1 MPKYSLYSK
10 GDVELNHIVSD
21 LNGTL
26 AVDGHIIEG
35 VSLRFNKLTQLG
47 FQIHVVTGDINGDAK
62 KLLEDYPC
70 ELHVVNMNN
79 KFQSQAEQKL
89 NFIEGLGKQSV
100 IAFGN
105 GANDESMLEAA
116 AIGVC
121 VCEAEGVSLM
131 ARDKSDILVNS
142 INDGLDLLL
151 YPKRIAGH

>member
-1 MPKYSLYSK
+1 
-10 GDVELNHIVSD
+10 
-21 LNGTL
+21 
-26 AVDGHIIEG
+26 
-35 VSLRFNKLTQLG
+35 
-47 FQIHVVTGDINGDAK
+47 
-62 KLLEDYPC
+62 
-70 ELHVVNMNN
+70 MNN